1 MNALAVR
8 DNDEM
13 APQGR
18 QIDALRQ
25 IAEQATPKAE
35 IRWRPGRGGKQLP
48 YTDTAY
54 VIRTLNN
61 AFGFNWDFETDQ
73 GELLYKGETPFEVK
87 VRGKLTVRLAGESVT
102 KMQYGCQPV
111 ELLKDGSAPVSLGDC
126 YKGAASDA
134 LKKCASLL
142 GVALDLYDSD
152 SEIHGNGGNRG
163 QAVQKPKTVE
173 APKPTHAPAMALADE
188 EPEMPQ
194 AKLRWLAWMSDYSD
208 RALLKWLR
216 NRYSV
221 DEKLNVAQAVESLG
235 EGELEQAITLFRNH
249 LEAKEAA

>member
-1 MNALAVR
+1 MNNAIAIR
-8 DNDEM
+8 DNDDM

-25 IAEQATPKAE
+25 IAEQATPRAE
-35 IRWRPGRGGKQLP
+35 IRWRQGRGGKQLP

-73 GELLYKGETPFEVK
+73 GELLCKGDVPFEVK
-87 VRGKLTVRLAGESVT
+87 VRGKLTVRLGGESVT
-102 KMQYGCQPV
+102 KMQYGCQPI
-111 ELLKDGSAPVSLGDC
+111 EFLRDGSAPVSLGDC

-163 QAVQKPKTVE
+163 QAAPKPKTAEV
-173 APKPTHAPAMALADE
+173 PKPAPPSMGLADE
-188 EPEMPQ
+188 APDNPQ
-194 AKLRWLAWMSDYSD
+194 AELRWLAWKSEDTD
-208 RALLKWLR
+208 EQLLKWLR
-216 NRYSV
+216 KRYNV
-221 DEKLNVAQAVESLG
+221 NEELNIS
-235 EGELEQAITLFRNH
+235 
-249 LEAKEAA
+249 